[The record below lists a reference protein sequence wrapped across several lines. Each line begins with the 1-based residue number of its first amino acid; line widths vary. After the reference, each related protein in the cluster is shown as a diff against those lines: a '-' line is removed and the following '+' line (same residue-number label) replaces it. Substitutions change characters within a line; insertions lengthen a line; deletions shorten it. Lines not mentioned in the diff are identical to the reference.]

1 MIQKNKLFFGGI
13 FYGLSVMI
21 KWQPLIVLP
30 FILIYLIKTPELE
43 LIRKKALNIKSFLL
57 GFSILPIFTILYI
70 GWQPILLSLA
80 RALNHKF
87 LSGNA
92 LNLPW
97 ILGLLDTSQFYGS
110 QEIKYLM
117 QNQVHMYVLILCR
130 VIFLLSWIL
139 LLKRYWF
146 SLRTYEDLIL
156 SSVLGTIFY
165 FSFNLGVHENHLF
178 IAAILSL
185 MGFWIIPNQ
194 RLTFFTIILMSELN
208 LILFYGLTGKAL
220 ASRNFIGVDLS
231 IPLSMVFIFALIGIS
246 IDLVS
251 SMSKKV

>member
-1 MIQKNKLFFGGI
+1 
-13 FYGLSVMI
+13 
-21 KWQPLIVLP
+21 VLP